1 MEYRKLIQAGVKVS
15 SLGLGSMLFGRT
27 VDEEGANP
35 KPGLCAGFSLE

>member
-1 MEYRKLIQAGVKVS
+1 MEYRKLRQAGVKVS

-35 KPGLCAGFSLE
+35 KPGLRAGFSLE